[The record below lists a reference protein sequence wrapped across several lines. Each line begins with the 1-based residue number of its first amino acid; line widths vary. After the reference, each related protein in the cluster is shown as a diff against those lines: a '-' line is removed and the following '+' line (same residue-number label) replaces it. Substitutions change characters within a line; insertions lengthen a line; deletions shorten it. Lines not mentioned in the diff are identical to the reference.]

1 MRNKTIIIMIIAI
14 LTVISAVGCKQSEP
28 KSKIATGNQINFGVQ
43 SIPASLNMYIDY
55 NTFSITVCSMMF
67 ESLLERDPTTLEIK
81 GKLANK
87 WKVDNDNL
95 LYTFYLDPNA
105 KWADGSPVTS
115 ADVVFTFDTIM
126 NPANLTSLFRAG
138 YEDCFEYVKAI
149 DERTVVFKA
158 RNKRWLNFDE
168 AMSLTVLPKYLF
180 EGKDFNKDFNITLPP
195 GSGPYEIKE
204 IVTDRYITMKKRYDY
219 WDKAR
224 ADEQHLYNF
233 EEIKYKVISEA
244 EIMFEALK
252 KGDIDFMGGGSAA
265 QWYTRTVKAPSPQVK
280 NNWIV
285 AKQVYNYHPTSKQ
298 FFHLNLRRPIFQDI
312 RIRKALNMLLN
323 FNLIREKIM
332 YNQYDRITSFF
343 PGKFNGEPPAV
354 DLSYNPE
361 AARELLAE
369 AGWINVDNEGILIKD
384 GKRFEI
390 VFTYTDQTLEKHLT
404 IYKEDC
410 KRVGI
415 ELKLDLIAQSAFR
428 KKCFEDRDYDIVW
441 IAWGSP
447 LFPGIEDG
455 WRSKFADEPNSNN
468 ISGYKNADLDKLLDQ
483 YLVEFDEA
491 KRLDLMRQI
500 DIVLQKDVPVVM
512 LWTAPYTN
520 FFYWNRFN
528 PTDTFFGKYGD
539 SSSVYSLWS
548 HDPEKE
554 AALLNAIETGVSL
567 PATPMKYWYEGLE

>member
-1 MRNKTIIIMIIAI
+1 
-14 LTVISAVGCKQSEP
+14 
-28 KSKIATGNQINFGVQ
+28 
-43 SIPASLNMYIDY
+43 
-55 NTFSITVCSMMF
+55 
-67 ESLLERDPTTLEIK
+67 
-81 GKLANK
+81 
-87 WKVDNDNL
+87 
-95 LYTFYLDPNA
+95 
-105 KWADGSPVTS
+105 
-115 ADVVFTFDTIM
+115 
-126 NPANLTSLFRAG
+126 
-138 YEDCFEYVKAI
+138 
-149 DERTVVFKA
+149 
-158 RNKRWLNFDE
+158 
-168 AMSLTVLPKYLF
+168 
-180 EGKDFNKDFNITLPP
+180 
-195 GSGPYEIKE
+195 
-204 IVTDRYITMKKRYDY
+204 
-219 WDKAR
+219 
-224 ADEQHLYNF
+224 
-233 EEIKYKVISEA
+233 
-244 EIMFEALK
+244 
-252 KGDIDFMGGGSAA
+252 
-265 QWYTRTVKAPSPQVK
+265 
-280 NNWIV
+280 
-285 AKQVYNYHPTSKQ
+285 
-298 FFHLNLRRPIFQDI
+298 
-312 RIRKALNMLLN
+312 MLLN
-323 FNLIREKIM
+323 FDLIREKIM

-468 ISGYKNADLDKLLDQ
+468 ISGYKNADLDELLDQ

-500 DIVLQKDVPVVM
+500 DLVLQNDVPVVM

-554 AALLNAIETGVSL
+554 AALLNAIETGASL
-567 PATPMKYWYEGLE
+567 PAMPMKYWYEGLE

>member
-1 MRNKTIIIMIIAI
+1 MRKTTLLKMIIAI
-14 LTVISAVGCKQSEP
+14 LTVMTIVGCKQSEP
-28 KSKIATGNQINFGVQ
+28 KSRITTGNQINFGVQ
-43 SIPASLNMYIDY
+43 GIPASLNMYIDY
-55 NTFSITVCSMMF
+55 NTFSITVCSMMY
-67 ESLLERDPTTLEIK
+67 ESLLERDPTTLEIR

-87 WKVDNDNL
+87 WSVDNDNL

-138 YEDCFEYVKAI
+138 YEDCFEYVRAI

-180 EGKDFNKDFNITLPP
+180 DGKDFNKDFNITLPP

-204 IVTDRYITMKKRYDY
+204 IVTDRYITMKKRHDY

-233 EEIKYKVISEA
+233 EEIKYKVINEA

-252 KGDIDFMGGGSAA
+252 KGDIDYMGGGSAA
-265 QWYTRTVKAPSPQVK
+265 QWYTRTEKSPSPQVK

-323 FNLIREKIM
+323 FDLIREKIM

-528 PTDTFFGKYGD
+528 PTETYFSKYGD
-539 SSSVYSLWS
+539 GSSVYARWS
-548 HDPEKE
+548 HDTDKE

-567 PATPMKYWYEGLE
+567 PATPIQYWYEGLK